1 MKKLILSA
9 AILLGSLSTF
19 AQTSVPAKTAV
30 TTQATAVTTQTA
42 VPEKTAVTTQ
52 TTAVTTQST
61 VPGTYTE
68 ITVEEVP
75 EAVKSALTKTYSTA
89 ILNKA
94 FINEKKEY
102 ELQVKVGDRVGSLY
116 ADATGA
122 WIKK

>member
-19 AQTSVPAKTAV
+19 AQTSEPAKT
-30 TTQATAVTTQTA
+30 T
-42 VPEKTAVTTQ
+42 VTTQ
-52 TTAVTTQST
+52 TT
-61 VPGTYTE
+61 VPGAYTE
-68 ITVEEVP
+68 ITLEEVP
-75 EAVKSALTKTYSTA
+75 EAVRSALTKGYPTA

-94 FINEKKEY
+94 LINEKKEY
-102 ELQVKVGDRVGSLY
+102 ELQVKVGDRVGSVY